1 MAWRP
6 PIAVAFSFPSWKD
19 HPAGLAPPARS
30 ALQVLG
36 HVHPECDFL
45 TRLRED
51 ERACLQAAEGMS
63 NASLGT
69 GLRLGEGFSDPS
81 VSSSLT
87 SQVWTGQSPGLNPP
101 PI

>member
-1 MAWRP
+1 MAWRTPDSRGSLLPFPEGP
-6 PIAVAFSFPSWKD
+6 PS
-19 HPAGLAPPARS
+19 GLVPPAAS

-69 GLRLGEGFSDPS
+69 GLWVGGRLLRP
-81 VSSSLT
+81 LC
-87 SQVWTGQSPGLNPP
+87 PL
-101 PI
+101 